1 MAPIPG
7 YFEEFAQY
15 WGWSKTQVIAYLSA
29 DYLIIAL
36 YGFLLL
42 IALRNA
48 WVIFYKQSEY
58 KKILIL
64 AFYSFAILAVSL
76 THHRDRSVDYEALH
90 RKHGIRRDGRKAL
103 CRHRLGLGNFCAGA
117 SHSLRER

>member
-1 MAPIPG
+1 MNNLKRYQIAPIPG

-48 WVIFYKQSEY
+48 WVILYKQSEY

-76 THHRDRSVDYEALH
+76 RLIIVIEAWTMKPFTVNMEFVETVAKLCV
-90 RKHGIRRDGRKAL
+90 GIV
-103 CRHRLGLGNFCAGA
+103 
-117 SHSLRER
+117 